1 MQVSMAEKVPHA
13 ASGLPRQRIV
23 RGVLWALVLAALDQL
38 IKAAMID
45 WLGPDQDSHRWE
57 LAGKYLAFH
66 YIENTGAAFSM
77 FAGRTALLT
86 VLGAVVAVGVFAT
99 FRKELAH
106 SWKLQI
112 AMMLI
117 LAGAIGN
124 LTDRIVRGYVVD
136 FMAVGIW
143 PKFNFADVYITLAL
157 ALLAWVSFESVPS
170 EAADHQPAKD

>member
-1 MQVSMAEKVPHA
+1 M
-13 ASGLPRQRIV
+13 L
-23 RGVLWALVLAALDQL
+23 RGMLWALVLATIDQL
-38 IKAAMID
+38 VKAVMID
-45 WLGPDQDSHRWE
+45 WLGPDRQSHRWE

-86 VLGAVVAVGVFAT
+86 VLGVIVALGVFVT
-99 FRKELAH
+99 FRRELAY

-124 LTDRIVRGYVVD
+124 LTDRVARGYVVD

-143 PKFNFADVYITLAL
+143 PKFNLADVYITLAL

-170 EAADHQPAKD
+170 DAADHDPPKD